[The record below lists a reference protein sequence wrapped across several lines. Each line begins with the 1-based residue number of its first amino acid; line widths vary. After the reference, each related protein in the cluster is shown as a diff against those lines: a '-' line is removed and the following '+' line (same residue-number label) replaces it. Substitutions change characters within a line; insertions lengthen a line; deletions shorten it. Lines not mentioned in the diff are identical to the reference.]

1 MLAGKDIKMDWE
13 RILLVFTDI
22 LLPLAAGYI
31 LKKHELMPQKAC
43 DWLIKFNVIV
53 MVTVMTLMSFWVLPL
68 SAQLL
73 WLPVIGVLITAVP
86 GYIGA
91 KWFAGHFNNEL
102 DRGAFVIS
110 AMLSNIGTIG
120 GLCAFI
126 LYGEEGFAY
135 VQLVAA
141 PQNILMVA
149 AAFPM
154 AKYYYEKHQA
164 ASRQAKLQL
173 SFREMFITWNQIGIL
188 GMITGILLQVFEVE
202 RPTPLGTLFHN
213 LVHVLAWISL
223 LPVGY
228 LIDFSRARFYYR
240 KVFSMLWLRFVIVP
254 ALFYLLFKMLF
265 SSQVLLGSMLILAA
279 APAAINSVITAQLYK
294 LNVDITIAAFLLTTV
309 VFVLLVFP
317 LFFFFIHLG
326 GQL

>member
-1 MLAGKDIKMDWE
+1 MDWE

-22 LLPLAAGYI
+22 LLPLAAGYF
-31 LKKHELMPQKAC
+31 LKTHELLTQKAC
-43 DWLIKFNVIV
+43 NWLIRFNVVV

-68 SAQLL
+68 SAKLF

-86 GYIGA
+86 GFIGA
-91 KWFAGHFNNEL
+91 RWFARRFDNEL
-102 DRGAFVIS
+102 DRGACVIS
-110 AMLSNIGTIG
+110 AMLSNIGTVG

-164 ASRQAKLQL
+164 AAKQAKLKL
-173 SFREMFITWNQIGIL
+173 SFREMFITWNQVGIL
-188 GMITGILLQVFEVE
+188 GMAAGILLQASGVE
-202 RPTPLGTLFHN
+202 RPAVLGTLFHN

-240 KVFSMLWLRFVIVP
+240 KVTDMIWLRFVIVP
-254 ALFYLLFKMLF
+254 ALFYLLFKVLF
-265 SSQVLLGSMLILAA
+265 TDQVLLGSLLVMAA

-294 LNVDITIAAFLLTTV
+294 LNVDITIAAFILTTV
-309 VFVLLVFP
+309 VFVLVVFP
-317 LFFFFIHLG
+317 LFFFYIHLG

>member
-1 MLAGKDIKMDWE
+1 MDWE

-22 LLPLAAGYI
+22 LLPLAAGYF
-31 LKKHELMPQKAC
+31 LKTHNLLTLKAC
-43 DWLIKFNVIV
+43 NWLIRFNVVV

-68 SAQLL
+68 SAKLF

-86 GYIGA
+86 GLIGA
-91 KWFAGHFNNEL
+91 RWFASRFDNEL
-102 DRGAFVIS
+102 DRGACVIS
-110 AMLSNIGTIG
+110 AMLSNIGTVG

-164 ASRQAKLQL
+164 AAKQAKLKL
-173 SFREMFITWNQIGIL
+173 SFREMFITWNQVGIL
-188 GMITGILLQVFEVE
+188 GMAAGILLQASGVE
-202 RPTPLGTLFHN
+202 RPAVLGTLFHN

-228 LIDFSRARFYYR
+228 LIDFYRARFYYR
-240 KVFSMLWLRFVIVP
+240 KVTDMIWLRFVIVP
-254 ALFYLLFKMLF
+254 ALFYLLFKVLF
-265 SSQVLLGSMLILAA
+265 TDQVLLGSLLVMAA

-294 LNVDITIAAFLLTTV
+294 LNVDITIAAFILTTV
-309 VFVLLVFP
+309 AFVLVVFP
-317 LFFFFIHLG
+317 LFFFYIHLG

>member
-1 MLAGKDIKMDWE
+1 ME
-13 RILLVFTDI
+13 RIVFVLTDI
-22 LLPLAAGYI
+22 LLPLAVGYLFRVHGLI
-31 LKKHELMPQKAC
+31 SQKAC
-43 DWLIKFNVIV
+43 NWLIKFNVIV

-68 SAQLL
+68 SPQLL

-86 GYIGA
+86 GFIGA
-91 KWFAGHFNNEL
+91 RWFAGQFDNEL

-164 ASRQAKLQL
+164 TSKQAKLQL

-188 GMITGILLQVFEVE
+188 GMVAGILLQVFGVE
-202 RPTPLGTLFHN
+202 RPEPLGVLFHN

-240 KVFSMLWLRFVIVP
+240 KVTSMLWLRFVIVP
-254 ALFYLLFKMLF
+254 GLFYMLFKLLFT
-265 SSQVLLGSMLILAA
+265 SQVLLGSMLLLAA
-279 APAAINSVITAQLYK
+279 TPAAINSVITAQLYK
-294 LNVDITIAAFLLTTV
+294 LNVDITIASFLLTTV

-317 LFFFFIHLG
+317 LFFFYIHFG

>member
-1 MLAGKDIKMDWE
+1 MDWE

-22 LLPLAAGYI
+22 LLPLAAGYF
-31 LKKHELMPQKAC
+31 LKTHELLTQKAC
-43 DWLIKFNVIV
+43 NWLIRFNVVV

-68 SAQLL
+68 SAKLF
-73 WLPVIGVLITAVP
+73 WLPVIGVLITVVP
-86 GYIGA
+86 GLIGA
-91 KWFAGHFNNEL
+91 RWFASRFDNEL
-102 DRGAFVIS
+102 DRGACVIS
-110 AMLSNIGTIG
+110 AMLSNIGTVG

-164 ASRQAKLQL
+164 AAKQAKLKL
-173 SFREMFITWNQIGIL
+173 SFREMFITWNQVGIL
-188 GMITGILLQVFEVE
+188 GMAAGILLQASGVE
-202 RPTPLGTLFHN
+202 RPAVLGTLFHN

-228 LIDFSRARFYYR
+228 LIDFYRARFYYR
-240 KVFSMLWLRFVIVP
+240 KVTDMIWLRFVIVP
-254 ALFYLLFKMLF
+254 ALFYLLFKVLF
-265 SSQVLLGSMLILAA
+265 TDQVLLGSLLVMAA

-294 LNVDITIAAFLLTTV
+294 LNVDITIAAFILTTV
-309 VFVLLVFP
+309 VFVLVVFP
-317 LFFFFIHLG
+317 LFFFYIHLG

>member
-1 MLAGKDIKMDWE
+1 MGMDWE

-22 LLPLAAGYI
+22 LLPLAAGYF
-31 LKKHELMPQKAC
+31 LKTHELLTQKAC
-43 DWLIKFNVIV
+43 NWLIRFNVVV

-68 SAQLL
+68 SAKLF

-86 GYIGA
+86 GFIGA
-91 KWFAGHFNNEL
+91 RWFASRFDNEL
-102 DRGAFVIS
+102 D
-110 AMLSNIGTIG
+110 G
-120 GLCAFI
+120 GLCAII

-164 ASRQAKLQL
+164 AAKQAKLKL
-173 SFREMFITWNQIGIL
+173 SFREMFITWNQVGIL
-188 GMITGILLQVFEVE
+188 GMAAGILLQASGVE
-202 RPTPLGTLFHN
+202 RPAVLGTLFHN

-228 LIDFSRARFYYR
+228 LIDFYRARFYYR
-240 KVFSMLWLRFVIVP
+240 KVTDMIWLRFVIVP
-254 ALFYLLFKMLF
+254 ALFYLLFKVLF
-265 SSQVLLGSMLILAA
+265 TDQVLLGSLLVMAA

-294 LNVDITIAAFLLTTV
+294 LNVDITIAAFILTTV
-309 VFVLLVFP
+309 VFVLVVFP
-317 LFFFFIHLG
+317 LFFFYIHLG
-326 GQL
+326 GPL